1 MSMSKNQIV
10 MAAIGGVTLV
20 AAAALGYLA
29 FDAYSSKGEAV
40 EERDG
45 AAETVKRLLRA
56 EVSPDKESELAY
68 KKNADTLAGWTEAA
82 LATAAAGDRAVRDDL
97 NPAAFKKK
105 IVDEARAL
113 AELEGEVEGKIVK
126 AGFPFGFPDFVT
138 GDKLP
143 EAERLPQ
150 LQRQWGDIRG
160 VVELLQECG
169 VAEIVRIEPAGA
181 APAQGAQAQQEE
193 KPRARKPRGKKDAE
207 AEKPAYT
214 VEKYAVDFRARPAAL
229 VKAVNA
235 LATSPRFI
243 VVDSMAFAREGDMIA
258 TALGEGEKTR
268 GGAQEQSAGERRH
281 GRRKQKVVEEAE
293 KPAEETEDKKGLVN
307 DPAKESP
314 FLVKMTLSTYDFG
327 SAAKKPAAGEDAAEG
342 APEEGGAEAAAESK
356 EGEE

>member
-113 AELEGEVEGKIVK
+113 AEL
-126 AGFPFGFPDFVT
+126 AS
-138 GDKLP
+138 
-143 EAERLPQ
+143 
-150 LQRQWGDIRG
+150 
-160 VVELLQECG
+160 
-169 VAEIVRIEPAGA
+169 VAEPGEAGA
-181 APAQGAQAQQEE
+181 LAI
-193 KPRARKPRGKKDAE
+193 PRA
-207 AEKPAYT
+207 
-214 VEKYAVDFRARPAAL
+214 
-229 VKAVNA
+229 
-235 LATSPRFI
+235 
-243 VVDSMAFAREGDMIA
+243 
-258 TALGEGEKTR
+258 
-268 GGAQEQSAGERRH
+268 AQTQYSERRIC
-281 GRRKQKVVEEAE
+281 
-293 KPAEETEDKKGLVN
+293 
-307 DPAKESP
+307 
-314 FLVKMTLSTYDFG
+314 
-327 SAAKKPAAGEDAAEG
+327 
-342 APEEGGAEAAAESK
+342 
-356 EGEE
+356 